1 MVHRY
6 RGGGF
11 IGEEADVNGSIKK
24 FWARLKEYHLKIE
37 EQKTDVGYYMGQ
49 SWHDKIGEN
58 FKLFKVKFNISED
71 LNEEWIKSMKQAIKL
86 IKQWAPG
93 LMLEWQMGN
102 KPELFYG
109 ANSIYVT
116 TNMLIFNNFN

>member
-1 MVHRY
+1 
-6 RGGGF
+6 
-11 IGEEADVNGSIKK
+11 
-24 FWARLKEYHLKIE
+24 
-37 EQKTDVGYYMGQ
+37 MGQ

-58 FKLFKVKFNISED
+58 DMLFKVKFNISDD
-71 LNEEWIKSMKQAIKL
+71 LNEEWIKSIKQAIEL

-93 LMLEWQMGN
+93 LVLEWQVGN